1 VQTIIHTPTTTR
13 EAVPDPRPTPPT
25 FVPVDVTGWDP
36 TEVADMLFMDDD
48 AQDRYTEDLAA
59 WEARQTGREA
69 AEDVAAGDL
78 AGLIEDTPWPDS
90 EAGGDT
96 RPAGPRTS
104 VRTSPGL
111 PWGDGTTS
119 GVIAVGGIT
128 VAVVSL
134 PYARDGAAWAD
145 GADQVLRAAG
155 WARTGPWTVDGST
168 VHADV
173 EQVRS

>member
-1 VQTIIHTPTTTR
+1 MN
-13 EAVPDPRPTPPT
+13 
-25 FVPVDVTGWDP
+25 G
-36 TEVADMLFMDDD
+36 
-48 AQDRYTEDLAA
+48 AQDRYAEDLAA
-59 WEARQTGREA
+59 WRERQTGREA

-78 AGLIEDTPWPDS
+78 AGIIEDTPWPDS

-111 PWGDGTTS
+111 PWGDGQAA
-119 GVIAVGGIT
+119 GIIAIGGIT
-128 VAVVSL
+128 VDVVSL

-155 WARTGPWTVDGST
+155 WRRCGLWTVEAAT

-173 EQVRS
+173 ERIRS